1 MLNVKTLEEELKK
14 AFSETLPLAFE
25 EAMKST
31 FPQDSEL
38 GADIAKTFGE
48 VIDDLV
54 SESLAQRI
62 AAAIDYHIRSAT
74 IYGNII
80 TVGGPTTQY
89 ATINSPSPL
98 TNGVLPNSLGI
109 K

>member
-74 IYGNII
+74 IYGNIMTAGSP
-80 TVGGPTTQY
+80 TVHY

-98 TNGVLPNSLGI
+98 TNGVLPNSLGR